1 MCKVYEQHTEVF
13 RKRIRMKKIAVM
25 TDSNCGLLP
34 EKGKEM
40 GISIVPMPVIINGET
55 YFEGVDIT
63 TEEFYRM
70 QEDGAEITSSLPSP
84 GSVMDLWD
92 ELLET
97 HDEVVYI
104 PMSSGLS
111 NSCSSAIMLAQ
122 EYEGKVFVADNHR
135 ISITQMQSVL
145 DAVQMA
151 EAGMDGA
158 AIKARLEKEAKDSSI
173 YIAVDTLE
181 YLKKGGRI
189 TAAGAAIGGV
199 LNIKPVLTTD
209 GDQLD
214 AYAKVRGMKSAFR
227 TMCKALRKDLDGK
240 LKSLHESG
248 ELVIGIANTYMPEEE
263 LNQWK
268 EELQNVFPGE
278 EILYG
283 ALNLSIGCHTGMGA
297 VGIGAVRRMKQ

>member
-1 MCKVYEQHTEVF
+1 
-13 RKRIRMKKIAVM
+13 MKKIAVM

-151 EAGMDGA
+151 EEGMDGA
-158 AIKARLEKEAKDSSI
+158 EIKARLEKEAKDSSI

-268 EELQNVFPGE
+268 EELQNAFPGE

-297 VGIGAVRRMKQ
+297 VGIGAVRRHI